1 MATSATNAVPTNTT
15 ATAAATATST
25 ISTSSTAQMG
35 KDDFLN
41 LLVTQLRYQDPMSPA
56 DPKDFVAQLSQFS
69 SVEQLMN
76 VNTNLDG
83 LSKSFQTMGTGLQV
97 TQGLAYL
104 GKQVTASGNLL
115 QVKSGKATPASFTLP
130 LAAKSATVSILNGA
144 GQVVR
149 TLNLGAQ
156 TAGSH
161 DIAWDGLNS
170 QGKAAA
176 DGQYT
181 FQISATDTQGQAITA
196 TTSFTGTVTGLVQ
209 NQGQVQLKVGDRL
222 VDLSSITAVL
232 QGS

>member
-1 MATSATNAVPTNTT
+1 MATSATDAVTT
-15 ATAAATATST
+15 TTTGATAASSLSSASKTS
-25 ISTSSTAQMG
+25 QMG
-35 KDDFLN
+35 QDDFLN
-41 LLVTQLRYQDPMSPA
+41 LLVTQLRYQDPMSPS

-83 LSKSFQTMGTGLQV
+83 LAKSFQTMQTGFQV

-104 GKQVTASGNLL
+104 GKQVQAAGNLL
-115 QVKSGKATPASFTLP
+115 QVTSGKATSASFTLP
-130 LAAKSATVSILNGA
+130 VAAKDTKVTILNGA

-156 TAGSH
+156 GAGSH
-161 DIAWDGLNS
+161 DITWDGLNA
-170 QGKAAA
+170 QGKQVA

-181 FQISATDTQGQAITA
+181 FQISAKDAQGQAVTA
-196 TTSFTGTVTGLVQ
+196 TTSFTGTVTGVVQ